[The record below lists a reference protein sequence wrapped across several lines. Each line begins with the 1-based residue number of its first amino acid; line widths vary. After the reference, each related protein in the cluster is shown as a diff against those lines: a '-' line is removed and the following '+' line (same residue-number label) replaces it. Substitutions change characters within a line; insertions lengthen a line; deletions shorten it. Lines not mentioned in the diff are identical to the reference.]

1 MTYPV
6 PHSGS
11 WIVRDGLDLRSLA
24 LFRLGLAL
32 LSVLAIALAGRA
44 LTLPWSLSGLLIGG
58 AISACGALVVGY
70 YTRIA
75 AISTWMFMTAIANLS
90 ANPGPSTLLSITL
103 LWAIFLP
110 LGARYSIDSA
120 LNTAPQPQP
129 QGFLGTAVFALMA
142 QWWSLAWFWVE
153 GLGVCS
159 PSDVAHFSAI
169 AMRLT
174 SPPSGLVIGMQAWA
188 WLLPFLL
195 LWPRGRDRGRMVAIA
210 IALPLWISVGVVLG
224 LVLLPAIALVMGL
237 ALIPA
242 SLWEGLAK
250 RCYGRPQA
258 GLDIYYDADCGFCKK
273 VVHLIRTLAVLP
285 HTPLH
290 TAQSDPVIC
299 AAMEAQNSWVVVD
312 WQGHHHYKFEAIAY
326 VCRLSPVLRGLEPVL
341 RWSPVMAVGTR
352 FYEAIANNRRRAGY
366 FTRPLRFRRF
376 DITSP
381 ISINLLAL
389 GIIGVGLWWHCDRP
403 WG

>member
-1 MTYPV
+1 MTYPA
-6 PHSGS
+6 PHPGS

-44 LTLPWSLSGLLIGG
+44 LTLPRSLSGLLIGG
-58 AISACGALVVGY
+58 AIAACGALLVGY

-75 AISTWMFMTAIANLS
+75 AISTWVLTTAIAALS
-90 ANPGPSTLLSITL
+90 ASPGPSTLLSITL

-120 LNTAPQPQP
+120 LNTALQPQP
-129 QGFLGTAVFALMA
+129 QAFLGTAVFALIA
-142 QWWSLAWFWVE
+142 QWWSMTWFWVE

-159 PSDVAHFSAI
+159 PSGVSSFSEIAI
-169 AMRLT
+169 RLA
-174 SPPSGLVIGMQAWA
+174 SPATSGLVIGMQAWA
-188 WLLPFLL
+188 GLLPFLL
-195 LWPRGRDRGRMVAIA
+195 LWPRGCDRGRVVAIA
-210 IALPLWISVGVVLG
+210 ITLPLWISVGVVLG

-237 ALIPA
+237 ALIPT

-258 GLDIYYDADCGFCKK
+258 GLNIYYDADCGFCKK

-312 WQGHHHYKFEAIAY
+312 WQGHYHYKFEAIAY
-326 VCRLSPVLRGLEPVL
+326 VCSLSPVLRGLEPLL
-341 RWSPVMAVGTR
+341 RWSPVMAIGTR

-366 FTRPLRFRRF
+366 
-376 DITSP
+376 
-381 ISINLLAL
+381 
-389 GIIGVGLWWHCDRP
+389 
-403 WG
+403 